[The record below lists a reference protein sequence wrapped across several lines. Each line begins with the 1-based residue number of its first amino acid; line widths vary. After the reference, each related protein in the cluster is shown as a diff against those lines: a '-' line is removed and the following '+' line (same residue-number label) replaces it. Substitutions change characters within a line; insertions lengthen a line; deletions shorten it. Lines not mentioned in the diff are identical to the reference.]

1 MPTRKNHTSKKSNNK
16 FRKTRSKRQ
25 TRKSK
30 KKTRSKRGGGQV
42 LSTIF
47 NTQEPPSPPPSPEPP
62 VCPICT
68 EVFEADSI
76 TITTVCEHR
85 FHTDCLRP
93 WCSQHR
99 EATPCPS
106 CRRPIGSICRELLFT
121 DLEKTLFDAIKVGE
135 IYFAERALAVAE
147 EALADSINDD
157 GTPRYDNNNNLLLD
171 VDVRNK
177 DGDTPL
183 ILAAETNQVEMV
195 DMLLNFGADV
205 DVRNKDGDTPLIHAA
220 KTDQVE
226 IVDMLLR
233 FGADVDAVNKYGDTP
248 LILAAKNN
256 QVKIVDMLL
265 RFGAY
270 VDAVN
275 KDGYNAFNATT
286 NQDIIDLLIEYGTV
300 HNYVNSNVDSG
311 GNKKSKKTRK
321 KYKTKT
327 KRKIRG

>member
-1 MPTRKNHTSKKSNNK
+1 MNTRKNHTSKKSNNK

-42 LSTIF
+42 FSTIF

-106 CRRPIGSICRELLFT
+106 CRSPIGSICRELLFT

-135 IYFAERALAVAE
+135 IYFAEEV
-147 EALADSINDD
+147 LADSINDD
-157 GTPRYDNNNNLLLD
+157 GTRRYDNNNNLLLD
-171 VDVRNK
+171 VDVKNK
-177 DGDTPL
+177 D
-183 ILAAETNQVEMV
+183 
-195 DMLLNFGADV
+195 
-205 DVRNKDGDTPLIHAA
+205 
-220 KTDQVE
+220 
-226 IVDMLLR
+226 
-233 FGADVDAVNKYGDTP
+233 GDTP

-265 RFGAY
+265 RFGAD

-275 KDGYNAFNATT
+275 DNGYIAFNATK
-286 NQDIIDLLIEYGTV
+286 NNDIIDLLIEYGTV

-311 GNKKSKKTRK
+311 GNKKSKKTRN
-321 KYKTKT
+321 KYKTK
-327 KRKIRG
+327 R

>member
-1 MPTRKNHTSKKSNNK
+1 MNTRKNHTSKKSNNK

-42 LSTIF
+42 FSTIF

-106 CRRPIGSICRELLFT
+106 CRSPIGSICRELLFT

-135 IYFAERALAVAE
+135 IYFAEEV
-147 EALADSINDD
+147 LADSINDD
-157 GTPRYDNNNNLLLD
+157 GTRRYDNNNNLLLD
-171 VDVRNK
+171 VDVKNK

-183 ILAAETNQVEMV
+183 ILAAKNNQVKMV
-195 DMLLNFGADV
+195 GMLLRFGADV
-205 DVRNKDGDTPLIHAA
+205 DVRNKDEDTPLILAA
-220 KTDQVE
+220 KNNQVK
-226 IVDMLLR
+226 IVGMLLR
-233 FGADVDAVNKYGDTP
+233 FRADFDAVNKYGDTP

-265 RFGAY
+265 RFGAD

-275 KDGYNAFNATT
+275 DNGYIAFNATK
-286 NQDIIDLLIEYGTV
+286 NNDIIDLLIEYGTV

-311 GNKKSKKTRK
+311 GNKKSKKTRN
-321 KYKTKT
+321 KYKTK
-327 KRKIRG
+327 R